1 MFIGFGTLANVVTV
15 LVGSSLGLWIG
26 TRFPERTQ
34 RTVTDALGLITLLLG
49 ALSAA
54 DVLSPA
60 LREAVGPSAPVL
72 IVLGGLLIGGVIGSL
87 LDLEN
92 RLDAFGHW
100 VRARL
105 VPDRTDPGADS
116 TPGTGTPGPSGPGSV
131 APGSSAPGSVAPGS
145 SAPGS
150 AAATRFVNGF
160 VSASL
165 LFCVGPL
172 TVLGSLMEGL
182 GHGPDQLLVK
192 AVLDGFSSIAFAA
205 TLGVGVMASAG
216 VVLVV
221 QGLLTLAGWA
231 IGDVLPQAHLMALS
245 AVGGLILVGLGLRIL
260 NARKVPVA
268 NLLPALLIAPL
279 LVEIVTVLR

>member
-34 RTVTDALGLITLLLG
+34 RTVVDALGLITLLLG
-49 ALSAA
+49 ALSTA
-54 DVLSPA
+54 DILSPA
-60 LREAVGPSAPVL
+60 LRTAVGSSAPVL
-72 IVLGGLLIGGVIGSL
+72 IVLGALLIGGVIGSL
-87 LDLEN
+87 LDIEH
-92 RLDAFGHW
+92 RLDVFGHW
-100 VRARL
+100 VRARF
-105 VPDRTDPGADS
+105 VRREGPTVGSDADL
-116 TPGTGTPGPSGPGSV
+116 
-131 APGSSAPGSVAPGS
+131 ASAEG
-145 SAPGS
+145 
-150 AAATRFVNGF
+150 RFVNGF
-160 VSASL
+160 VTASL

-182 GHGPDQLLVK
+182 GRGPDQLLVK

-216 VVLVV
+216 VVLLV
-221 QGLLTLAGWA
+221 QGALTLAGWVV
-231 IGDVLPQAHLMALS
+231 GDVLPEAHLMALS

-268 NLLPALLIAPL
+268 NLLPALVVAPL
-279 LVEIVTVLR
+279 LVELVGALR

>member
-105 VPDRTDPGADS
+105 VPDRTDPGADG
-116 TPGTGTPGPSGPGSV
+116 TPGTGTPGPSG
-131 APGSSAPGSVAPGS
+131 PGSVAPGS